1 MNVVIIGNGK
11 VGSNLSE
18 LLVEEGHDVTVIDMK
33 SSAFKKNVDRQDIL
47 CIEGNGATVDIQRE
61 ASVEKAGM
69 VIAATPYDELNMLC
83 CLIAKRL
90 GAKRTVSRV
99 RNPEYYKQMNLIKDD
114 LRLAM
119 VINPDLTT
127 ADEIFRVLIFPAATK
142 VEVFQKGRVELVE
155 HRISENS
162 KIYGKT
168 LADIYKKIKVK
179 FLICAV
185 QRDSEIYIPDGK
197 FVLKVGDRIN
207 IAASHKNIERFFRT
221 AGIIKDKIK
230 TVMIVGGGRVC
241 FYLARHLIEIG
252 MHVKII
258 EINQERCNELAEVL
272 PEAMIINAD
281 GTDQDIL
288 IEEGILYVDSFV
300 ALTGIDEEN
309 IIMSLYASKNTNAK
323 VVTKINRDSYIDL
336 ASQLGLESVIS
347 PKYLTTNNILS
358 YVRSLKKATGSNIE
372 SLYNLV
378 GNQVEA
384 IEFKV
389 QDVIANLVGV
399 KLRELKKKNDILICS
414 IIRNR
419 EIIIP
424 DGNDSIELG
433 DSVVIVAKD
442 HRFSTLKDILD

>member
-18 LLVEEGHDVTVIDMK
+18 LLVDEGHNITVIDMK
-33 SSAFKKNVDRQDIL
+33 SSSLKKIIDRQDIL
-47 CIEGNGATVDIQRE
+47 CIEGNGATVDVQRE
-61 ASVEKAGM
+61 ASVDKAGM

-90 GAKRTVSRV
+90 GAKRTISRV
-99 RNPEYYKQMNLIKDD
+99 RNPEYYAQMNLIKDD
-114 LRLAM
+114 LRLEM
-119 VINPDLTT
+119 VINPELTT
-127 ADEIFRVLIFPAATK
+127 ADEIYRILVFPAAAK

-155 HRISENS
+155 HRIGENTR
-162 KIYGKT
+162 ITEQT
-168 LADIYKKIKVK
+168 LAELYKNVKVK

-197 FVLKVGDRIN
+197 FVLKSGDRIH
-207 IAASHKNIERFFRT
+207 IAASHKDIQRFFR
-221 AGIIKDKIK
+221 AGGIIKDKIK
-230 TVMIVGGGRVC
+230 TVMIVGGGRIA
-241 FYLARHLIEIG
+241 FYLAKYLIGIG

-258 EINQERCNELAEVL
+258 ESNVERCTELAELL
-272 PEAMIINAD
+272 PKATIINAD
-281 GTDQDIL
+281 GTDQDVL
-288 IEEGILYVDSFV
+288 LEEGISDVDSFV

-309 IIMSLYASKNTNAK
+309 IIMSLYASKNTDAK

-347 PKYLTTNNILS
+347 PKYLTTSNILS
-358 YVRSLKKATGSNIE
+358 YIRSLKNTAGSNIE

-384 IEFKV
+384 IEFKIK
-389 QDVIANLVGV
+389 DMIPDIVGI
-399 KLRELKKKNDILICS
+399 KLRELKMKKNILICA

-419 EIIIP
+419 DIIIP
-424 DGNDSIELG
+424 NGNDSIEMN
-433 DSVVIVAKD
+433 DSVVIVSKD
-442 HRFSTLKDILD
+442 HHFSTINDILD

>member
-11 VGSNLSE
+11 VGNNLSE
-18 LLVEEGHDVTVIDMK
+18 LLVDEGHNVTVIDLK
-33 SSAFKKNVDRQDIL
+33 SSSLKKIIDRQDIL
-47 CIEGNGATVDIQRE
+47 CIEGNGATVDVQRE
-61 ASVEKAGM
+61 ASVDKAGM

-99 RNPEYYKQMNLIKDD
+99 RNPEYFNQMNLIKED

-127 ADEIFRVLIFPAATK
+127 ADEIFRILIFPAAAK

-155 HRISENS
+155 HLISENS
-162 KIYGKT
+162 KITGHT
-168 LADIYKKIKVK
+168 LADLYKKIKVQ

-197 FVLKVGDRIN
+197 FILKAGDRIH
-207 IAASHKNIERFFRT
+207 IAASHKDIERFFR
-221 AGIIKDKIK
+221 AGGIIKDKIK
-230 TVMIVGGGRVC
+230 NVMIVGGGRIGY
-241 FYLARHLIEIG
+241 YLASHLIEIG

-258 EINQERCNELAEVL
+258 EIDSSKCTELAEKL

-288 IEEGILYVDSFV
+288 IEEGILYADSFI

-309 IIMSLYASKNTNAK
+309 IIMSLYAAKNTKAK
-323 VVTKINRDSYIDL
+323 VVTKINRDSYIEL
-336 ASQLGLESVIS
+336 ASKLGLESVIS

-358 YVRSLKKATGSNIE
+358 YVRSLKKTAGSNIE

-389 QDVIANLVGV
+389 KDIITDIVGI
-399 KLRELKKKNDILICS
+399 KLRELKKKNDILICA

-419 EIIIP
+419 DIIIP
-424 DGNDSIELG
+424 NGNDSIELG
-433 DSVVIVAKD
+433 DSVVIVSKN
-442 HRFSTLKDILD
+442 HHFSTLKDILN